1 MTTLSTLQVGMA
13 APDIRVQTVD
23 DTAIS
28 LSQVWQEQP
37 ILLFFLRHFGC
48 ALCRSH
54 LHSIRDSYDEFRA
67 RGTEVIAMT
76 LADTRGAA
84 QFAHQNRLPFR
95 VFADPLRNSYRAFTL
110 AEGTLNDALGLDVLA
125 RQVTQALR
133 GNMPYMTSMGS
144 SIKQLGGSFIVDQ
157 RGTVQFAHFAIPIYN
172 YPTIAQYLSVIDQ
185 LEAS

>member
-1 MTTLSTLQVGMA
+1 MTTLSTLQIGMA
-13 APDIRVQTVD
+13 APDIQVQTTND
-23 DTAIS
+23 MTIS
-28 LSQVWQEQP
+28 LAQIWQKQP
-37 ILLFFLRHFGC
+37 ILIFFLRHFGC

-54 LHSIRDSYDEFRA
+54 LHSIRDNYDQFRE
-67 RGTEVIAMT
+67 RGAEVIAMT
-76 LADTRGAA
+76 FADPRGAA
-84 QFAHQNRLPFR
+84 QFVHQNRLPFR

-133 GNMPYMTSMGS
+133 GNIPYMTSIGS
-144 SIKQLGGSFIVDQ
+144 SIKQLGGTFIVDQ

-185 LEAS
+185 LQSQ